1 MTKKRWLILPALLI
15 LQSCATMDKS
25 QCLTA
30 DWRTIGFEDGA
41 KGKPE
46 TEISTYR
53 QDCADHGVTP
63 DLNAYRLGHRQGSEN
78 YCTQRNGFDVGMRGG
93 SYQGSCVADLAE
105 PFLSGYRDGQ
115 ELFSL
120 QQAVANASTSI
131 DRLHQQIRTTE
142 KTIISKTDLLVE
154 DGLVKD
160 ERIQLLAEIEL
171 LKTELMDMHDQLPL
185 LQQNLRQAQRA
196 YQQAEQR
203 FLPYRK

>member
-1 MTKKRWLILPALLI
+1 MTHKLWLALLASVA
-15 LQSCATMDKS
+15 LHGCATMDKS

-78 YCTQRNGFDVGMRGG
+78 FCTQRNGFEVGRRGG
-93 SYQGSCVADLAE
+93 SYQGSCTTDLAE

-115 ELFSL
+115 ELYDL
-120 QQAVANASTSI
+120 QQAVANARTSI
-131 DRLHQQIRTTE
+131 DRQHQQIKKTE
-142 KTIISKTDLLVE
+142 KMINSKTDLLVE

-160 ERIQLLAEIEL
+160 ERIQLLTEIEL
-171 LKTELMDMHDQLPL
+171 LKTELMDLYDQLPV
-185 LQQNLRQAQRA
+185 LQQNLRQAERA

-203 FLPYRK
+203 FLPYQK